1 MKAYDL
7 KDFIDEIRPSPSK
20 IPPIQ
25 MLQVGPHLIPTVN
38 SFHNLLSCLPF
49 QLLFGIES
57 RNPQWIKT
65 RLGP

>member
-7 KDFIDEIRPSPSK
+7 KDFIDEIRRSPSK

-38 SFHNLLSCLPF
+38 SFHNLLSCLDHRSNTHKKGW
-49 QLLFGIES
+49 LLPSFKLQI
-57 RNPQWIKT
+57 
-65 RLGP
+65 

>member
-7 KDFIDEIRPSPSK
+7 KDFIDEIRRSPSK

-38 SFHNLLSCLPF
+38 SFHTLLPCLDHR
-49 QLLFGIES
+49 S
-57 RNPQWIKT
+57 NTHK
-65 RLGP
+65 